1 MENRN
6 LFNKLIRMFF
16 GSWYAIAGHTVLFII
31 ILFVSNDLLFF
42 NTFVSIEAIYIGI
55 LILMA
60 EYRQEIEKDRKDTSH
75 RESDRKLV
83 REDVYI
89 TKSVMDE
96 ITTLKHHQKASTKAL
111 EEIKEMLTKR

>member
-1 MENRN
+1 MVH
-6 LFNKLIRMFF
+6 
-16 GSWYAIAGHTVLFII
+16 GSIIGHTIIFII
-31 ILFVSNDLLFF
+31 VIAISKDLLFF

-60 EYRQEIEKDRKDTSH
+60 EYRQEAEKEKKEISH

-89 TKSVMDE
+89 TQNVMEE
-96 ITTLKHHQKASTKAL
+96 IKTLKTHQAAYTKAL
-111 EEIKEMLTKR
+111 QEIKEILSSGTGTP